1 MNLNAQPLDK
11 RKMKLTIESPQIFNE
26 WQKNRVKIFKTENI
40 NDNNIN
46 SDLNAPTSEAE
57 LRK

>member
-26 WQKNRVKIFKTENI
+26 WQETSVKIFRTEDI
-40 NDNNIN
+40 NDNNNN